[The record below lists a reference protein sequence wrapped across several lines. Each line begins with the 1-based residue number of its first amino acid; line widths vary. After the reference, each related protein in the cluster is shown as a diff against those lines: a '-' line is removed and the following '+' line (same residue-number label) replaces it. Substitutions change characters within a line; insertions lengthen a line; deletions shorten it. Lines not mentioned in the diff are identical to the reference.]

1 MKNNC
6 FVNKV
11 TLMLCVLIIAMG
23 SVSAVAVDTTTLVL
37 ENKDSNWNVISD
49 DISAVVEFN
58 NGGKTFDYTLNA
70 QGLLPNTEYSLIYYA
85 DYSDRVNNWGGDNPG
100 ALVGTG
106 TSDESGN
113 LNLDEE
119 ADLGFDLPSEPDAN
133 IDEYDYCESD
143 GYTHCHGAKL
153 WLVPSSD
160 YDAVA
165 KK

>member
-1 MKNNC
+1 
-6 FVNKV
+6 
-11 TLMLCVLIIAMG
+11 MLCVLIIAMG

-58 NGGKTFDYTLNA
+58 NGSKTFDYTLNA